1 MNYEIIDQD
10 GIECLSPLEVSKL
23 LKVSKT
29 EAYNIFHS
37 DGFPSFRLGEKKLRV
52 IKRDFITWLNQQSNN
67 LTT

>member
-1 MNYEIIDQD
+1 MNCEIIEQD

-37 DGFPSFRLGEKKLRV
+37 AGFPSFRLGEKKLRV
-52 IKRDFITWLNQQSNN
+52 VKRDFVKWLNEQKGE
-67 LTT
+67 TA